1 MRKFVKHLFLFVM
14 LAVLIAILSLSM
26 HGVPDALTRR
36 IEQRLQLPGITVTL
50 AKIKLGVFEGIIA
63 TGVCCY
69 LQGDIGAPLLAA
81 ERIVLQPRLLHRKPG
96 AFGLRRAIIKNA
108 RANLPLNGR
117 DQDGQ
122 SLILE
127 NAQAQVAFD
136 TPRQL
141 QVEDFSASLNGFILK
156 GRGRI
161 TLPDRRIES
170 TALPGASQSFRRG
183 LQYYRRLRFA
193 APPRLTAEF
202 DWHPGEPELN
212 RIRCRLETQ
221 DAAFDRHHAEGLA
234 CDIRLEGSTLSAAL
248 QVRRALLWDIPAEQ
262 CSAILEIKDDEF
274 RVPKLEAF
282 IGAGEQR
289 GPINLKL
296 LYNRR
301 RDAFNGSAQTW
312 CNPRV
317 IIPVLNAAGLTQA
330 VNNIEDFSFSR
341 TPPHITADFAGNL
354 TNRPRVSLNGIIQA
368 NYLVYEGVPV
378 ELAQSA
384 FTAEFSAERAALNFS
399 PLAATRREGAMQGRL
414 GLNFTDGCVD
424 FDALSSVDPQAAA
437 QMIHPM
443 IAEIMAPFHFQGPN
457 QTRAAGRIGFVGT
470 DRDAVELTMEC
481 QRAGWGFLTPDY
493 CSMCLSVTEESLEIS
508 EIIGG
513 IYNGKFNG
521 AVSFTPGAAPDAP
534 YIFDAVLDAA
544 DINFNSL
551 MRERLGRDA
560 APYEG
565 RLSLQLRL
573 AGPMD
578 AKALDRLAGQGRLR
592 IANGRIFQIPLFGG
606 LSELLGKI
614 IPGLNMVMRQTDV
627 RARFVIR
634 RGKIS
639 AEEVLV
645 EGDVFSLRASG
656 DYHLDGRLDFKVQVN
671 LLRQHTLVS
680 ALVRLATLPI
690 SKALEFELTG
700 TLADPSWRLAY
711 IPRDLRKIFGG
722 AKNNKQ

>member
-1 MRKFVKHLFLFVM
+1 MRKFLKHLLLFGM
-14 LAVLIAILSLSM
+14 LAILIVILSLSM

-36 IEQRLQLPGITVTL
+36 IERRLQLPGMTVTL

-81 ERIVLQPRLLHRKPG
+81 ERIVLQPRLLHRQPG

-117 DQDGQ
+117 EHGGQ

-127 NAQAQVAFD
+127 NAQAQIAFD

-141 QVEDFSASLNGFILK
+141 QVEDFSASLNGVIIK
-156 GRGRI
+156 GQGRI
-161 TLPDRRIES
+161 TLPDHRLAS
-170 TALPGASQSFRRG
+170 TALPGANQAFRRG
-183 LQYYRRLRFA
+183 LQFYRSLKFVN
-193 APPRLTAEF
+193 PPRLTAEF

-212 RIRCRLETQ
+212 RIHCRLETQ
-221 DAAFDRHHAEGLA
+221 DAAFDRHRAEGLT
-234 CDIRLEGSTLSAAL
+234 CDVRLAGSALSAVL
-248 QVRRALLWDIPAEQ
+248 QVRQAVLWDIPAEQ
-262 CSAILEIKDDEF
+262 CSAMLEINNEEI
-274 RVPKLEAF
+274 RLQKLEAF
-282 IGAGEQR
+282 IGAGDQR
-289 GPINLKL
+289 GPINLNLK
-296 LYNRR
+296 YNRR
-301 RDAFNGSAQTW
+301 RDALAGSAQTW
-312 CNPRV
+312 CNPSV

-330 VNNIEDFSFSR
+330 VNNINDFSFSR
-341 TPPHITADFAGNL
+341 TPPHVTADFAGNL

-384 FTAEFSAERAALNFS
+384 FTAEFSADRAAVNFS

-414 GLNFTDGCVD
+414 GLDFTRGCVD

-437 QMIHPM
+437 QMIHPV
-443 IAEIMAPFHFQGPN
+443 IAEILAPFRFQGPT

-493 CSMCLSVTEESLEIS
+493 CSLSLSVVEESFEIS
-508 EIIGG
+508 EINGG

-521 AVSFTPGAAPDAP
+521 AVSFMPGAAPDAP
-534 YIFDAVLDAA
+534 YVFDAVLDAA
-544 DINFNSL
+544 DINFHSL
-551 MRERLGRDA
+551 MRERLGKDA

-578 AKALDRLAGQGRLR
+578 ARALDQAAGQGRLR

-606 LSELLGKI
+606 LSDLLGKI

-634 RGKIS
+634 RGRIS

-656 DYHLDGRLDFKVQVN
+656 DYHFDGRLDFKVQVN

-700 TLADPSWRLAY
+700 TLADPRWRLAY
-711 IPRDLRKIFGG
+711 IPRDLRSIFGG
-722 AKNNKQ
+722 SKNDR